1 MLQHKLSAEFTRV
14 FQAAEVVISFVIC
27 LTCEGKR
34 DPYVSPVL
42 NVMSILPLSLYADVN
57 ILQLTVSMSKDGLRS
72 FVLMYGH
79 CFPGTQDVPLDEIR
93 SSVSCFAY

>member
-27 LTCEGKR
+27 LTCEGER

-42 NVMSILPLSLYADVN
+42 ECDVYPSSLYADVN
-57 ILQLTVSMSKDGLRS
+57 ILQLTVSMSKDVPRS
-72 FVLMYGH
+72 FVLMHGH
-79 CFPGTQDVPLDEIR
+79 CFPRNPGCT
-93 SSVSCFAY
+93 S